1 MKERAKQVYITC
13 GILFSA
19 GVLLAGGFVH
29 MLNDSN
35 EDFLDAG
42 VDNFPW
48 AFAISGV
55 TVACLMCFE
64 IALERVLGG
73 YMKKKQEGAINET
86 KEVGS
91 SAAVASSSSSNPP
104 SQEEAEEGG
113 TTSQDKTPENESPE
127 TFNEQDNLGHVHVQL
142 HGEKDNPFSAII
154 LTLALSVHSIIEGL
168 GIGATT
174 DISTIQSAFVAIA
187 VHKGFTAF
195 ALAQGMI
202 SGGYWKKGESHLYF
216 YLSLGTFIIV
226 ALIGIA
232 IGWGVS
238 TVGEGAPVA
247 ALVGVTS
254 GSFIYVALIELI
266 PEETHNIKFL
276 QLPLIPT
283 LTSFLAGYLL
293 MTMLAIWA

>member
-19 GVLLAGGFVH
+19 GVLLAAGFVH

-48 AFAISGV
+48 AFSISGV

-64 IALERVLGG
+64 IALDRVLGN
-73 YMKKKQEGAINET
+73 YMKKKQEAIGET
-86 KEVGS
+86 KEVGAS
-91 SAAVASSSSSNPP
+91 SAAASSSSSYIPP
-104 SQEEAEEGG
+104 SQEAEEGG
-113 TTSQDKTPENESPE
+113 TTTQDKTSENEPE
-127 TFNEQDNLGHVHVQL
+127 SFNEQDNLAHTHVQL
-142 HGEKDNPFSAII
+142 HGKKDNPFSAII

-168 GIGATT
+168 GIGAST
-174 DISTIQSAFVAIA
+174 DISEIQSAFVAIA

-202 SGGYWKKGESHLYF
+202 SGGYWKKGESHVYF
-216 YLSLGTFIIV
+216 YLSIGTFVIV

-238 TVGEGAPVA
+238 SVGEGAPVA

-254 GSFIYVALIELI
+254 GSFIYVALIELL
-266 PEETHNIKFL
+266 PEETHNIKSL

-283 LTSFLAGYLL
+283 LISFLAGYLL
-293 MTMLAIWA
+293 MTMLAIWV